1 MPCRAIREEDVASTL
16 REAVVLA
23 KEPSTAESRL
33 LAMPALQRYAQRL
46 GTDGERED
54 LRKHLR
60 RYICM
65 YMPDCPFEVSTTN
78 RYTLASHEA
87 TIVAR
92 RKIKKG
98 ETVKYLCGIQV
109 GLTADEEKELDLRR
123 GDFSIVMSSRRK
135 SASVL
140 LGPARFSNHDCD
152 ANARLVTTGGQ
163 GMEVAAVREIQV
175 GEEITVA
182 YGADYFGPGNREC
195 LCRTCEDA
203 GRSGWTAEA
212 ADGSTAPLDRDIGRD
227 DEQPEP
233 YSFRRKRKYPQS
245 KEATPLSSASG
256 QPRKRRRL
264 ANETPDPVIKTD
276 PDVALPECALELSCQ
291 SLGQAEQSSVSPPKT
306 AGDPQNACGHGTQIT
321 DGVGALAHD
330 GVDKGT
336 PQKCL
341 ERALCGEATPS
352 GPENS
357 LYEQSAEGMHNKAAS
372 TRTPSTSHDIDL
384 KAPLL
389 PTSVAQQDRT
399 YLSDLGPGSEITRG
413 SSPHSFQTEDYKN
426 SGILTEATSIC
437 DDSLIAP
444 ASLTNVPRTQPNP
457 EGASAPVVDKIEADG
472 GPDLAIDDS
481 SSCPS
486 EISDGQLA
494 ELAGTVHSQE
504 CAPARKP
511 KARKAK
517 DGVSPCEVPDN
528 SVPTAVVRVPGDYVR
543 NRALLSTP
551 YAAWV
556 TCTICKSAFVQ
567 IDAYFTRV
575 ACPRCERHSK
585 LYGYQWP
592 KTDREGRDDHEKRV
606 MDHRTVHRFIRPEE
620 EKEIRKGK
628 IRDVAASHSIHN
640 AQDDQVY
647 EVEEGGGYGIWR
659 RPKRRGRQMSVKAE
673 STTATDARSGS
684 QDRRA
689 RGSRGGARGRAGR
702 GRGRGGSTRAR
713 GRGGARGR
721 A

>member
-1 MPCRAIREEDVASTL
+1 
-16 REAVVLA
+16 
-23 KEPSTAESRL
+23 
-33 LAMPALQRYAQRL
+33 MPALQKYAQRL
-46 GTDGERED
+46 GTDRERED

-98 ETVKYLCGIQV
+98 EAVKYLCGIQV

-135 SASVL
+135 SASVF

-163 GMEVAAVREIQV
+163 GMEVSAVREIQV
-175 GEEITVA
+175 GEEITVT
-182 YGADYFGPGNREC
+182 YGDDYFGPGNREC

-203 GRSGWTAEA
+203 GCNGWTADESA
-212 ADGSTAPLDRDIGRD
+212 RPFDRGLARD

-233 YSFRRKRKYPQS
+233 YSFRRKRKYPLS
-245 KEATPLSSASG
+245 KEATPLSSTNV

-264 ANETPDPVIKTD
+264 ANKTPDPAIKPD
-276 PDVALPECALELSCQ
+276 PDAPLPESALQLSCQ
-291 SLGQAEQSSVSPPKT
+291 SLGQVDQTSVSLPKT
-306 AGDPQNACGHGTQIT
+306 AGDPQHASGHDEQIT
-321 DGVGALAHD
+321 DGLGALAHD
-330 GVDKGT
+330 GIDNAA

-341 ERALCGEATPS
+341 ESAPCGEATPS
-352 GPENS
+352 GLDNS
-357 LYEQSAEGMHNKAAS
+357 LSGQSAEGMHIKASS
-372 TRTPSTSHDIDL
+372 TRTSSTSHDIDL
-384 KAPLL
+384 KMPLL
-389 PTSVAQQDRT
+389 PTAVAQQDRT

-413 SSPHSFQTEDYKN
+413 SSPRSFQTEDYKN

-444 ASLTNVPRTQPNP
+444 PPLTNVSRTQPNP
-457 EGASAPVVDKIEADG
+457 EGASTAIADKVEADG
-472 GPDLAIDDS
+472 GPDLPMDDS
-481 SSCPS
+481 SSCLSDIS
-486 EISDGQLA
+486 EGQLA
-494 ELAGTVHSQE
+494 ELAATVQADE
-504 CAPARKP
+504 PLPTRKP
-511 KARKAK
+511 NSRRAK
-517 DGVSPCEVPDN
+517 GSVSHCDVPAN
-528 SVPTAVVRVPGDYVR
+528 AVPTTVVRVPGDYVR
-543 NRALLSTP
+543 NQALLSTP

-592 KTDREGRDDHEKRV
+592 KTDREGRKDHEKRV

-640 AQDDQVY
+640 AQDDRVY

-673 STTATDARSGS
+673 STTATDARGGS
-684 QDRRA
+684 QDRRT

-702 GRGRGGSTRAR
+702 GRGRGGSTRVR